1 MTQFDK
7 REFEIWCLGLRFL
20 LGIFLHTFLGP
31 FLNELFGPS
40 KEESARLFAHCKFK
54 ARVAGF

>member
-1 MTQFDK
+1 MTQFGE

-31 FLNELFGPS
+31 FLNEL
-40 KEESARLFAHCKFK
+40 EDDVDVDVRRHA
-54 ARVAGF
+54 